1 MRVSNIKIIEDN
13 VSSVSCSGDSKTGAH
28 PQIFLKVND
37 EDGSVECYY
46 CGKRFIQESMVK
58 KR

>member
-1 MRVSNIKIIEDN
+1 MKISNIKVVKDN
-13 VSSVSCSGDSKTGAH
+13 ITTITCSGDAVSDGH

-46 CGKRFIQESMVK
+46 CGKRFIQESMIK